1 MASNNNVIAVD
12 AVDVLFCILKTFD
25 IVHVF
30 HRIQL

>member
-1 MASNNNVIAVD
+1 MAPNNNVIAVD

-25 IVHVF
+25 GVF